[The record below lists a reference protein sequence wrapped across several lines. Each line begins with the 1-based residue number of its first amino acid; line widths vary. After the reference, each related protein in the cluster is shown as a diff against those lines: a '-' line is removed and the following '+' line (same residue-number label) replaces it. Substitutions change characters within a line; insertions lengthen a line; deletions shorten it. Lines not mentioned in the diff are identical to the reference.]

1 MRFVTST
8 IILSSKSNSNKNTI
22 DLEFKDLPYEYN
34 ALEPVIDSETMKIH
48 HSKHQKKYYDNM
60 MEILDKN
67 PELKKK
73 KIVDLLENLNLIPK
87 ADREKF
93 KNNAGG
99 HFNHSFFWN
108 VMSPKKIKYSG
119 EIKKLIDDEFGSL
132 ESFKEEFVKTGL
144 DQFGSGWIW
153 LCIRN
158 NQIKL
163 SSMDYQNNPH
173 IENCGLPL
181 IGCDVWEHAYYLK
194 YKNDRESYLNAWFD
208 VVNWAFPEKILGEL

>member
-119 EIKKLIDDEFGSL
+119 
-132 ESFKEEFVKTGL
+132 
-144 DQFGSGWIW
+144 
-153 LCIRN
+153 
-158 NQIKL
+158 
-163 SSMDYQNNPH
+163 
-173 IENCGLPL
+173 
-181 IGCDVWEHAYYLK
+181 
-194 YKNDRESYLNAWFD
+194 
-208 VVNWAFPEKILGEL
+208 